1 MSGPAPAPL
10 LGPQGPFP
18 HAPLA
23 DPLERRWLHYAFF
36 TRDGRLSLVA
46 NIAWLGGGPDSP
58 PLTTAVLLVHEAG
71 VGWSCSQWN
80 AVSERMPWS
89 SFRHGGPRE
98 DLLALRS
105 RRGVPAVDLQLR
117 RTATPCSSQ
126 CATFHDEHWMRWQSE
141 PGVLADGTWSVDGRP
156 PVHASAVGYH
166 ERVRGRWGW
175 PEMGGWVFGFCNDVG
190 GAEDRAPEWAVVFT
204 LLQPSGR
211 PEESAA
217 SVMLWRRGRLVQ
229 HFGRRALRVSVAGQL
244 DRDRVSLQPTL
255 ARTLGTPPAA
265 PIPAVLAIEG
275 VQGADAIRLGFRAD
289 AAARLAIPSESSLR
303 PFSVHEVVGA
313 MELLVVHRGRRTTWS
328 GPSVVEFAGGAAGG
342 LGDGR

>member
-190 GAEDRAPEWAVVFT
+190 GAEEAR
-204 LLQPSGR
+204 LLVDVLAGKVAFQ
-211 PEESAA
+211 EAESARFF
-217 SVMLWRRGRLVQ
+217 LRGAAVQAIGIIGDAGTVKHLRPLLESRGWEERAFATAALGYLAEPRAEERIAPRLSGIFR
-229 HFGRRALRVSVAGQL
+229 HHDYHL
-244 DRDRVSLQPTL
+244 SLPL
-255 ARTLGTPPAA
+255 VRT
-265 PIPAVLAIEG
+265 
-275 VQGADAIRLGFRAD
+275 VQGTL
-289 AAARLAIPSESSLR
+289 
-303 PFSVHEVVGA
+303 
-313 MELLVVHRGRRTTWS
+313 
-328 GPSVVEFAGGAAGG
+328 
-342 LGDGR
+342 